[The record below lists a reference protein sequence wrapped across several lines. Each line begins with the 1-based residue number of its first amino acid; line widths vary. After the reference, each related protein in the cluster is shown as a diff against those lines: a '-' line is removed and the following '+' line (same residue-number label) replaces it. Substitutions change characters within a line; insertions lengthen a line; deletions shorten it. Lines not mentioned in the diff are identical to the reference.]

1 MSHWMRKVEYYIINS
16 QVLAPRALVYIPTRN
31 GSFERQVGTGKIKY
45 PLHPHDVYPPHVH
58 VVVMLC
64 QPLHVLQFSFSQFSP
79 SFPWLHQLQTESWIS
94 IPSHSLLDA

>member
-31 GSFERQVGTGKIKY
+31 GSFERQMGTGEIKY
-45 PLHPHDVYPPHVH
+45 PLHPHDVYPPHV
-58 VVVMLC
+58 
-64 QPLHVLQFSFSQFSP
+64 LQFNFSQFSP